1 MEKRNSEITYKEIY
15 LQPESFEA
23 VNETLEDI
31 YGVLDKVFAEDYDE
45 LIFTGC
51 GTSLYLAQA
60 AAHAF
65 SSYNA
70 IPSKAVCC
78 SELYYFPETFV
89 KNRKVLVLPITR
101 KSYTTE
107 VRMAIDK
114 VRSYPGVKSLAIT
127 CDKDSAL
134 YNDFMI
140 LSPDTA
146 EDSVIMTRSFTSMG
160 EPAAAVGVYVG
171 GIKVEIA
178 AVVRLWAHCWDE
190 LKKIVQ
196 MAKRIIM

>member
-1 MEKRNSEITYKEIY
+1 MKLHTKEIY

-70 IPSKAVCC
+70 IPSKSGMLFGALLFPGDVCEKPEGAC
-78 SELYYFPETFV
+78 PSDYEEELH
-89 KNRKVLVLPITR
+89 
-101 KSYTTE
+101 
-107 VRMAIDK
+107 D
-114 VRSYPGVKSLAIT
+114 G
-127 CDKDSAL
+127 SAHG
-134 YNDFMI
+134 D
-140 LSPDTA
+140 
-146 EDSVIMTRSFTSMG
+146 R
-160 EPAAAVGVYVG
+160 
-171 GIKVEIA
+171 
-178 AVVRLWAHCWDE
+178 
-190 LKKIVQ
+190 
-196 MAKRIIM
+196 

>member
-89 KNRKVLVLPITR
+89 KTGRCLSFRLRGRATRRKCAWR
-101 KSYTTE
+101 
-107 VRMAIDK
+107 
-114 VRSYPGVKSLAIT
+114 
-127 CDKDSAL
+127 
-134 YNDFMI
+134 
-140 LSPDTA
+140 
-146 EDSVIMTRSFTSMG
+146 
-160 EPAAAVGVYVG
+160 
-171 GIKVEIA
+171 
-178 AVVRLWAHCWDE
+178 
-190 LKKIVQ
+190 
-196 MAKRIIM
+196 